1 MPNIDGCTAAR
12 VILAFNPACK
22 VIPMSG
28 SVTDAD
34 KYVALASCRQSF
46 VAVLIRMAR
55 IVLQV

>member
-1 MPNIDGCTAAR
+1 MPIIDGCTAAR

-34 KYVALASCRQSF
+34 KYVALAYH
-46 VAVLIRMAR
+46 AVNHLLRS
-55 IVLQV
+55 